1 MSQSHRHIIWEN
13 YVSRHHVKQFYK
25 KKFLKDFTNYSFFF
39 LLCLFKQMQRRR
51 SFNIFHREN
60 AKKMCVHQRHMKY
73 QLKLYFRK
81 CFWIYELCTRAQHHY
96 FTFICSISNIS
107 IATKTFI
114 CLFFSVSVSIFH
126 SSIPCYCIFGIEI
139 KSYSLLWPKWRND
152 KEYLWPSNNSST
164 C

>member
-25 KKFLKDFTNYSFFF
+25 KKFLKDHELFIFF

-81 CFWIYELCTRAQHHY
+81 CFWIYELCTAPLLHVHLLHFKY
-96 FTFICSISNIS
+96 FNSNKNIYLS
-107 IATKTFI
+107 
-114 CLFFSVSVSIFH
+114 FFLCECFH
-126 SSIPCYCIFGIEI
+126 F
-139 KSYSLLWPKWRND
+139 SYVDSLLLHFRNRD
-152 KEYLWPSNNSST
+152 KKLFTSLT
-164 C
+164 KVTKR